1 MAEERG
7 TDKALEPHDLD
18 EFGGR
23 EGLPTG
29 EHHAPSPAEL
39 AARNKRNLAVALAV
53 VLFVVI
59 VYATTTLRMRDAI
72 EAGREQGG
80 PVFVDERE

>member
-1 MAEERG
+1 MAEEREVG
-7 TDKALEPHDLD
+7 TESVEDYD

-29 EHHAPSPAEL
+29 DHYAPTPEEV

>member
-1 MAEERG
+1 MVEERKVAEDG
-7 TDKALEPHDLD
+7 AADFD

-29 EHHAPSPAEL
+29 EHYAPSAEEL
-39 AARNKRNLAVALAV
+39 AARKRRNIAVALAV